1 MKTPSRVQANARLTG
16 LTGIVVLVLLL
27 AELATV
33 VLGARSV
40 LTLHVAIGLILVP
53 PVLVKLASTTW
64 RMVNYY
70 LGAPAYTRR
79 GPPAML
85 ARVLGPFL
93 TVAIV
98 LVLVSGLSLLLGPSS
113 THHTA
118 LQAHKVAF
126 YVALL
131 LIVAHV
137 ALHLPQAVRLVA
149 LDRVKHRGAALL
161 VRARW
166 MSVLGSLLLG
176 ASLALVLAG
185 HAEPYLHHYY
195 GR

>member
-1 MKTPSRVQANARLTG
+1 MS
-16 LTGIVVLVLLL
+16 
-27 AELATV
+27 
-33 VLGARSV
+33 SV
-40 LTLHVAIGLILVP
+40 
-53 PVLVKLASTTW
+53 
-64 RMVNYY
+64 R
-70 LGAPAYTRR
+70 
-79 GPPAML
+79 
-85 ARVLGPFL
+85 FL

-166 MSVLGSLLLG
+166 MPVLGSVLLG
-176 ASLALVLAG
+176 APSRARARGTRGTVSA
-185 HAEPYLHHYY
+185 HYY

>member
-16 LTGIVVLVLLL
+16 LSGIVVLVLLI

-33 VLGARSV
+33 VLGTRSV

-79 GPPAML
+79 SPPATL

-98 LVLVSGLSLLLGPSS
+98 LVLVSGLALLLGPSS
-113 THHTA
+113 IHQTA
-118 LQAHKVAF
+118 LQTHKVAF
-126 YVALL
+126 YLALL

-137 ALHLPQAVRLVA
+137 AMHLPQAVRLVA

-166 MSVLGSLLLG
+166 MSVLGSVLLG
-176 ASLALVLAG
+176 ALLALALAG